1 MITSKLFSTLRLFS
15 SRVTSIVVVALLLAP
30 FVISAQSSLSIV
42 DALAPYKLNPILLA
56 NGHFSITTNYYP
68 DKTRGIIYQED
79 GTSGRPINYTSHYH
93 LRVDD
98 VVYQL
103 PYEADTA
110 TRLAPPPHP
119 IKVTQLYR
127 DTINGIPRINA
138 RSIVVLVDGDTL
150 GVVFTMFPNKR
161 PSGGY
166 VQMSIEVQNTTSKN
180 RKVGVLM
187 LVDTKISD
195 NDQAPIATSF
205 GYSKQET
212 GFSVG
217 SGNGIPDFWLAMEG
231 TPIAP
236 GLVAR
241 GNLRD
246 AGLLVPDEL
255 IFGNWTDYTSQGI
268 RGLASVQWKE
278 RTASALDYTDSAILL
293 LWNESVIARGGNVI
307 KAATEI
313 GIADSLSVAFGGGSG
328 GGGGGSYG
336 DGGIGLAGA
345 GTCLTTSS
353 NTENPCGQLGFT
365 SYTPDTLQALYLVT
379 NLEKTTVQNNVRVG
393 VVQYPLGINQG
404 TSVGAV
410 IPSSLVAS
418 QTGVASVSLVPLPR
432 LQPQSYRVP
441 VAVVINQ
448 RDTILHDSVEICVP
462 GLQAKLFAKDRT
474 YPPVCPQETDVLEVK
489 FKLEGTRCLKT
500 LNAELYSP
508 NPATLS
514 PFSIQSID
522 PIAKADDSV
531 SVFVRYAPTLNNTT
545 PTIGVIL
552 RIEDYETLR
561 PGDTT
566 KVVIFDTAFIT
577 APSRV
582 AEFLYA
588 RQTDTL
594 KFGRICIGDTATG
607 DWDAIN
613 IGGCSVN
620 LIRDSIANIAGG
632 GVGTSVFAFSPS
644 VYPIAIPRLGQHTF
658 QFRFTPKTP
667 GTYIGYAI
675 IESPNAPFRDTLILT
690 GIADVP
696 SIALSSTAVTLD
708 SICVGT
714 KGASRIPLR
723 NNTSCP
729 VVIDSIVLSTP
740 DIGWSISQNKG
751 FVLSPNSSF
760 SLQLSAEFAT
770 VGTYNASV
778 LIYFGGSSTRISAK
792 VDVIERKAT
801 TTTISAFGDI
811 LLGNTSN
818 PNDVVISAVGNAPSI
833 ISSVSLIGLHSSDYK
848 VILPQGITL
857 PDTILPGNKR
867 TISIEFTPSDIEQRN
882 TTLTIQLNRNTTCPE
897 NISIPLTGRGIQPLI
912 DVRYRTLALGR
923 VCVGD
928 AIDTVILIRNLG
940 NAPLSL
946 TSASI
951 SGANGFSI
959 QSQGSVSILSDST
972 FPLRVRY
979 QANSIGNQQATI
991 TFASNGKWI
1000 TPTDTTIVVFAT
1012 GVVCGT
1018 LSIDTISASVGEVK
1032 EIPIRYT
1039 PKFTSSIT
1047 AEDIVR
1053 LMNQSSNT
1061 AMNIR
1066 VGYSSSLLEVTRL
1079 SGASTMLGSVLPSA
1093 LQKQINSID
1102 IASVSQLNTS
1112 SILCNLQCNVLLGKD
1127 FTTPLTLDIVS
1138 FANGFYQLN
1147 QENGLLRVE
1156 YCAFDK
1162 RRVDSDKLQLTAYI
1176 SGDNSTPTLQLY
1188 SKQTTY
1194 LDIELYSMNG
1204 EKYGVLHNGEIA
1216 SGSHSLHIPDE
1227 ITSGA
1232 YIIAIKSQSESLVL
1246 PCLIV
1251 R

>member
-1 MITSKLFSTLRLFS
+1 MIATNLFSKICLHNLKVFTA
-15 SRVTSIVVVALLLAP
+15 IVASLLLVPVVA
-30 FVISAQSSLSIV
+30 SSQSSLSIV

-79 GTSGRPINYTSHYH
+79 GSSGRPVNYTSHYH

-103 PYEADTA
+103 PYEEDTA
-110 TRLAPPPHP
+110 TRTAPPPHP

-161 PSGGY
+161 PSGGF
-166 VQMSIEVQNTTSKN
+166 VQMSMEVENRTSKN

-187 LVDTKISD
+187 LIDTKIAD

-205 GYSKQET
+205 GYSKQEA
-212 GFSVG
+212 GFRNG

-246 AGLLVPDEL
+246 DGLLTPDEL

-278 RTASALDYTDSAILL
+278 RTASGLDYTDSAILL
-293 LWNESVIARGGNVI
+293 LWNESIVARGGKVI

-313 GIADSLSVAFGGGSG
+313 GIADSLSVAFGGSG
-328 GGGGGSYG
+328 GGGGGGYG
-336 DGGIGLAGA
+336 SGGIGLAGV
-345 GTCLTTSS
+345 GSCLTTSP
-353 NTENPCGQLGFT
+353 NIETPCGQAGFT

-379 NLEKTTVQNNVRVG
+379 NLEKTAIQNNVRVG
-393 VVQYPLGINQG
+393 VVQYPLGVNSG
-404 TSVGAV
+404 ASVGAV
-410 IPSSLVAS
+410 IPTSLIAS
-418 QTGVASVSLVPLPR
+418 QTGVATVSLVPLPR

-448 RDTILHDSVEICVP
+448 SDTLLHDSIDICVP

-474 YPPVCPQETDVLEVK
+474 YAPVCPQESDVLEVK

-508 NPATLS
+508 TPSTLI
-514 PFSIQSID
+514 PFSIQSVD
-522 PIAKADDSV
+522 AIAKANDSV

-552 RIEDYETLR
+552 RVEDYETLR
-561 PGDTT
+561 PNDTT
-566 KVVIFDTAFIT
+566 KVVVFDTAYIT

-588 RQTDTL
+588 RQIDTL
-594 KFGRICIGDTATG
+594 KFGRICVGDTATG

-613 IGGCSVN
+613 VGGCVVSIV
-620 LIRDSIANIAGG
+620 RDSIANIVGG
-632 GVGTSVFAFSPS
+632 GVGTSVFSFTSPT
-644 VYPIAIPRLGQHTF
+644 YPIAIPRLGQHTF

-667 GTYIGYAI
+667 GAFVGYAI

-690 GIADVP
+690 GFADVP
-696 SIALSSTAVTLD
+696 TISLSSTTVTLD
-708 SICVGT
+708 SICVGA
-714 KGASRIPLR
+714 KGVTQIPLR

-729 VVIDSIVLSTP
+729 VVIDSIVLSST
-740 DIGWSISQNKG
+740 DIGWNVNQNKG

-760 SLQLSAEFAT
+760 ILQLSAEFAT
-770 VGTYNASV
+770 VGTYRATVSLYSGGRLTQV
-778 LIYFGGSSTRISAK
+778 LAN
-792 VDVIERKAT
+792 VDVIERKSTAST
-801 TTTISAFGDI
+801 VSAFGDV
-811 LLGNTSN
+811 LLGTTSTPQN
-818 PNDVVISAVGNAPSI
+818 VVISAVGNVPSI
-833 ISSVSLIGLHSSDYK
+833 ITSLSLIGLHSSDYK
-848 VILPQGITL
+848 IVLPQGVTL
-857 PDTILPGNKR
+857 PDTIQPGSQR
-867 TISIEFTPSDIEQRN
+867 TIAVEFTPSDIEQRSCN
-882 TTLTIQLNRNTTCPE
+882 LTVQLNRNTTCPE
-897 NISIPLTGRGIQPLI
+897 NISIPLSGRGIQPLI
-912 DVRYRTLALGR
+912 DVRSRTLALGR
-923 VCVGD
+923 VCAGSV
-928 AIDTVILIRNLG
+928 IDTVILIRNLG
-940 NAPLSL
+940 NAPLIL
-946 TSASI
+946 TSTALTGSNSFTI
-951 SGANGFSI
+951 QNQGSI
-959 QSQGSVSILSDST
+959 QIQSDST

-979 QANSIGNQQATI
+979 QANTVGNEQATI
-991 TFASNGKWI
+991 TLTSNGKWI
-1000 TPTDTTIVVFAT
+1000 TPTDTTITVFAT

-1018 LSIDTISASVGEVK
+1018 LSIDTISASVGVVT
-1032 EIPIRYT
+1032 EIPIRFT
-1039 PKFTSSIT
+1039 PNSTSSLT
-1047 AEDIVR
+1047 AQQLVA

-1061 AMNIR
+1061 ALNVR
-1066 VGYSSSLLEVTRL
+1066 VGYSTSLLEVVRL
-1079 SGASTMLGSVLPSA
+1079 SGTTTMLGSVLPTS
-1093 LQKQINSID
+1093 LQKHNNGID
-1102 IASVSQLNTS
+1102 IISNSQLS
-1112 SILCNLQCNVLLGKD
+1112 AGSELCSLQCNVLLGKE
-1127 FTTPLTLDIVS
+1127 FTTPLTLDIVN
-1138 FANGFYQLN
+1138 FANGFHQLTA
-1147 QENGLLRVE
+1147 QSGLLRAE

-1162 RRVDSDKLQLTAYI
+1162 RRIDSDKLQLLAYVA
-1176 SGDNSTPTLQLY
+1176 GDFSNPTLQLY
-1188 SKQTTY
+1188 SKQRTH
-1194 LDIELYSMNG
+1194 LDIELYSTNG
-1204 EKYGVLHNGEIA
+1204 EKYSVLHNGELP
-1216 SGSHSLHIPDE
+1216 SGSHSFHLPE
-1227 ITSGA
+1227 SITSGA
-1232 YIIAIKSQSESLVL
+1232 YIIAVRNETESLVL